1 MAHHGGMIF
10 IVVRYQVLPEKADQ
24 WVSAVESFTKKVR
37 EEPGNLWFT
46 WSRSVEDP
54 NEYVL
59 IEAFRDGD
67 AGVAHVQAPHFSEGL
82 EAMRPLLAK
91 TPRII
96 NVTIPDRTDWSEM
109 GELQIG

>member
-1 MAHHGGMIF
+1 MIF
-10 IVVRYQVLPEKADQ
+10 IVVRYQVLPEKTDE
-24 WVSAVESFTKKVR
+24 WVTAVGSFTKKVR

-54 NEYVL
+54 NEFVL
-59 IEAFRDGD
+59 VEAFRDGD

-96 NVTIPDRTDWSEM
+96 NVEIPDRTDWSEM
-109 GELQIG
+109 GELQVT